1 MLDMNAGR
9 CHNEGLTGGG
19 LTAGARREFDLAVEV
34 HMSTRAIQGL
44 MLTVA
49 LALMAGC
56 QPAAKDSLAGL
67 SADQQ
72 KQILYDQ
79 IESRYEIPQAHYKLG
94 QIFEREGELR
104 KAGYHYETAAD
115 FKPYFWAAQAASVK
129 VYQDAKMPDKP
140 ARLQGKW
147 ATMASSADDCLSLA
161 KAYELVGLTAQAK
174 AMYDKAE
181 NVAPKSAK
189 AFKASG
195 YFYLAGKDKATAE
208 AKFRRS
214 FELDPYQSE
223 VSAELGKM
231 GVIVQSPRK

>member
-1 MLDMNAGR
+1 MDEGR
-9 CHNEGLTGGG
+9 WHNEGLTGGG
-19 LTAGARREFDLAVEV
+19 LMAGARREFDLAVEV
-34 HMSTRAIQGL
+34 SMSTRAIQGL

-49 LALMAGC
+49 LALIAGC
-56 QPAAKDSLAGL
+56 QPAPTDSLAGL
-67 SADQQ
+67 SAEQQ
-72 KQILYDQ
+72 KQKLYDQ

-129 VYQDAKMPDKP
+129 VYLDARMPDKP
-140 ARLQGKW
+140 ARLHGKW

-208 AKFRRS
+208 TKFRRS
-214 FELDPYQSE
+214 FELDPYQSD

-231 GVIVQSPRK
+231 GVIVQSPRKK